1 MLLEQAGIHDEKI
14 ARQTR
19 RTILQRE
26 RREREK
32 NEVYKLKVLVAR
44 LENERRQWAKKSSHK
59 HLLSWDQVAIALH
72 EDTYTALNDNS
83 RLRQQRQRLLNVITG
98 MTKWIA
104 SAKGIAR
111 GPHTLPYSASHL
123 SLHHVTLTASDP
135 LCRQHGLDWLTQLL
149 YHNTEALLHR
159 YNFWSHV
166 STEAQCDFH
175 TDMSN
180 MNDIQ
185 LVWRFQVDIPAE
197 LEAVVDP
204 VRKCVVNRLRSID
217 IWDGSTSY
225 IDPEIVSRV
234 SPTMTYIRRIA
245 HTNGGSQP
253 SNILYREFNEDA
265 NRTVFVGQ
273 NLHDDKFE
281 IKPVRN
287 KGMTWVVATRL
298 GTSWTRVSILS
309 VSSLYF
315 NDKGFLPLTEQA
327 SRMGL
332 ALSPS
337 QDRHEASFVQQTQMA
352 CNQISGAWLEYLKD
366 AVRTAQTNAKLY

>member
-1 MLLEQAGIHDEKI
+1 MLLEQAGTHDEKI

-32 NEVYKLKVLVAR
+32 NEVYKLKVLIAR

-98 MTKWIA
+98 MSKWIA
-104 SAKGIAR
+104 SAKGISR
-111 GPHTLPYSASHL
+111 GPHTLPYSASNL

-159 YNFWSHV
+159 YDFWSRV
-166 STEAQCDFH
+166 STETQCDFH

-180 MNDIQ
+180 MYDIQ

-197 LEAVVDP
+197 LEAVSDLLIFGMARQVI
-204 VRKCVVNRLRSID
+204 SAQ
-217 IWDGSTSY
+217 
-225 IDPEIVSRV
+225 SRV

-245 HTNGGSQP
+245 HTKGGSQP
-253 SNILYREFNEDA
+253 SNILHREYNEDA

-298 GTSWTRVSILS
+298 GTSWTLVSILS

-332 ALSPS
+332 ALRPS
-337 QDRHEASFVQQTQMA
+337 QVRHEASFVQQTQMA
-352 CNQISGAWLEYLKD
+352 CNQISGAWLDYLKD
-366 AVRTAQTNAKLY
+366 AVRTVQTNANNTE

>member
-1 MLLEQAGIHDEKI
+1 MLLEQAGTHDEKI

-32 NEVYKLKVLVAR
+32 NEVYKLKVLIAR
-44 LENERRQWAKKSSHK
+44 LENERRKWAKKSSHK

-98 MTKWIA
+98 MSKWIA
-104 SAKGIAR
+104 SAKGISR
-111 GPHTLPYSASHL
+111 GPHTLPYSASNL

-159 YNFWSHV
+159 YDFWSRV
-166 STEAQCDFH
+166 STETQCDFH

-180 MNDIQ
+180 I
-185 LVWRFQVDIPAE
+185 
-197 LEAVVDP
+197 
-204 VRKCVVNRLRSID
+204 SID

-225 IDPEIVSRV
+225 IGPEIVSRV

-245 HTNGGSQP
+245 HTKGGSQP
-253 SNILYREFNEDA
+253 SNILHREYNEDA

-298 GTSWTRVSILS
+298 GTSWTLVSILS

-332 ALSPS
+332 ALRPS
-337 QDRHEASFVQQTQMA
+337 QVRHEASFVQQTQMA
-352 CNQISGAWLEYLKD
+352 CNQISGAWLDYLKD
-366 AVRTAQTNAKLY
+366 AVRTVQTNANNTE

>member
-1 MLLEQAGIHDEKI
+1 MQFGDQTPSEQVYIACTRDFAEAMLLEQAGTHDEKI

-32 NEVYKLKVLVAR
+32 NEVYKLKVLIAR

-98 MTKWIA
+98 MSKWIA
-104 SAKGIAR
+104 SAKGISR
-111 GPHTLPYSASHL
+111 GPHTFTIQR
-123 SLHHVTLTASDP
+123 VKFK
-135 LCRQHGLDWLTQLL
+135 QHGLDWLTQLL

-159 YNFWSHV
+159 YDFWSRV
-166 STEAQCDFH
+166 STETQCDFH

-204 VRKCVVNRLRSID
+204 VRTCVVNRLRSID

-245 HTNGGSQP
+245 HTKGGSQP
-253 SNILYREFNEDA
+253 SNILYREYNEDA

-298 GTSWTRVSILS
+298 GISWTLVSILS
-309 VSSLYF
+309 VSSL
-315 NDKGFLPLTEQA
+315 
-327 SRMGL
+327 
-332 ALSPS
+332 
-337 QDRHEASFVQQTQMA
+337 
-352 CNQISGAWLEYLKD
+352 
-366 AVRTAQTNAKLY
+366 